1 MDSAYK
7 QVIKSFTEGWSVAHR
22 YLNARHVDIGGRVF
36 VELELTR
43 KGGLTPIPIA
53 ITNTRYNLPDGAES
67 QVALYF
73 TTGRSQSASK
83 YSRALLE
90 YIRDLPSWNEFSL
103 PSAKEGSVVTRTAGV
118 GFFKPRVDSANRV
131 VGVRKQSSTY
141 VHAALASDP
150 DLLIETK
157 AVSGANAPT
166 GNEETSID
174 AGVPA
179 PPAWSVPPLDQN
191 QLAAA
196 RQHSQYKIALTDYG
210 SKIFN
215 LCVALDGS
223 PIYMEGEAGAGKTFM
238 GHMLGEHTGKA
249 EINSITFTS
258 RIDQELLVGTPRPT
272 NVWMQT
278 DGTVVN
284 KSGIGEDMSAYKYLG
299 IGLEWQDG
307 SVTKMVRPT
316 GKGGMLILD
325 ELPKAPPE
333 FNNRLHSLMEDG
345 YRHFTV
351 YENSESQTEVHPDLW
366 IYATGNPTGGG
377 YFNNPLDKALLDRMR
392 VIQIRDELA
401 DEAVILEGLLP
412 EFAFDKTATKL
423 RRMAVSMR
431 EEKTT
436 SISTR
441 ALIMTAK
448 TMLRGIDVTTAIV
461 LCHVNTLKEKEQRE
475 RAMSVFATHFEKDYE
490 KAGGLTGVNL

>member
-22 YLNARHVDIGGRVF
+22 YLNAKSIDIGGRFF
-36 VELELTR
+36 VELELKR
-43 KGGLTPIPIA
+43 KGGLASIPIA
-53 ITNTRYNLPDGAES
+53 ITNSRYDLPAGAQS

-73 TTGRSQSASK
+73 ATGRSQSASK
-83 YSRALLE
+83 YSRALLN
-90 YIRDLPSWNEFSL
+90 YIRDLPSWNGFPL
-103 PSAKEGSVVTRTAGV
+103 PSAKGTAEV
-118 GFFKPRVDSANRV
+118 GFFKPRVDSADRV
-131 VGVRKQSSTY
+131 VGVRKQWY
-141 VHAALASDP
+141 ADVHAALATDP
-150 DLLIETK
+150 NLLIETE

-179 PPAWSVPPLDQN
+179 PPAWSVPALDQN

-210 SKIFN
+210 TKIFN

-392 VIQIRDELA
+392 VIQIRGELA